1 MKLGKLGVWTSLDGV
16 TAAAALAIA
25 KRIEGRGYA
34 ALWMPESR
42 GRNVLVH
49 AAWLLAGTDK
59 LIVAP
64 GIANIYARDAM
75 AMASAQRG
83 LNEQSGGRFLLGV
96 GVSHV
101 SMVNTLRGHVY
112 GKPVATMRAY
122 LDAMRTAPYMAP
134 PPPAPP
140 RTIIAALGPRM
151 LALAAELAD
160 GAHPYNV
167 PPEHT
172 AEARR
177 ILGPGKLLCPEQM
190 VVLETNPSEAHRIA
204 RAALGRYLQL
214 ENYVNN
220 WRRLGFGDNDL
231 AGGGSDRFLD
241 ANVAWGDEA
250 AIRARIQ
257 QHWDAGADHV
267 CIQPIR
273 LEGSQQLLDERIVEL
288 LAPAAR
294 AT

>member
-1 MKLGKLGVWTSLDGV
+1 MKLGKLGVWTALDGV
-16 TAAAALAIA
+16 TAAAGLAIA
-25 KRIEGRGYA
+25 RRVEARGYA

-42 GRNVLVH
+42 GRNVLAH
-49 AAWLLAGTDK
+49 SAWLLAGTEK

-75 AMASAQRG
+75 AMANAQRG
-83 LNEQSGGRFLLGV
+83 LNEQSGGRFLLGI

-101 SMVNTLRGHVY
+101 PMVSGLRGHVY

-122 LDAMRTAPYMAP
+122 LDAMRTAPYLAP
-134 PPPAPP
+134 PPPEPP
-140 RTIIAALGPRM
+140 LTIIAALGPRM
-151 LALAAELAD
+151 LALSASHAD

-177 ILGPGKLLCPEQM
+177 ILGPDKLLCPEQM
-190 VVLETNPSEAHRIA
+190 VVLEKDPSEARRIA
-204 RAALGRYLQL
+204 RAALERYMKL

-231 AGGGSDRFLD
+231 AGGGSDRFID
-241 ANVAWGDEA
+241 ANVGWGDEA
-250 AIRARIQ
+250 AIRARVQ

-273 LEGSQQLLDERIVEL
+273 LQGSQQVLDERIVDL
-288 LAPAAR
+288 LAPGGK
-294 AT
+294 